1 MIFALFCNTFLIVLT
16 VFFPGTALY
25 AEEKP
30 PVAIETSHIVFQ
42 PHVRPIRTSGILAY
56 KRKQTLAFKTA
67 GPIEQLLVEEGDPIK
82 AGQQLANLDL
92 SEISARVAE
101 ASARTTQAQRNL
113 DRYRQLHSTNA
124 LSLDALQLAET
135 ELRVAESQLRI
146 AKFNQE
152 YSVIRAPS
160 DGLVL
165 KRHVEEKEL
174 VTPNQPIVMIADE
187 SQGWI
192 IRTGVTDREIARI
205 QKGDAARISFDALPG
220 QTFQGSVTQ
229 LGVIGNEKTGT
240 FEIEIS
246 LTLSQVEKAQENT
259 PHEKLRAGFVSKIV
273 IQPST
278 SNNVALI
285 PITSIIHA
293 DQSSSGQTEVFVY
306 NPESQIAELRP
317 VSVEYIEGG
326 MVAISD
332 GLTETD
338 ALITTGAGLLRQG
351 EKARVITGE

>member
-1 MIFALFCNTFLIVLT
+1 MSCAQSLKACVVAALALTGAVLLSPDS
-16 VFFPGTALY
+16 F

-30 PVAIETSHIVFQ
+30 AVAIETINVVYQQQS
-42 PHVRPIRTSGILAY
+42 RPVRTSGILAY
-56 KRKQTLAFKTA
+56 KRKQTLSFKTA
-67 GPIEQLLVEEGDPIK
+67 GPVEQLLVEEGDQVT

-92 SEISARVAE
+92 SEINARVAE
-101 ASARTTQAQRNL
+101 ASARTIQAQRNL
-113 DRYRQLHSTNA
+113 DRYSRLHSTNA

-146 AKFNQE
+146 AKFNQQ
-152 YSVIRAPS
+152 YSVIKAPA

-174 VTPNQPIVMIADE
+174 VTPNQPILLIADE

-205 QKGDAARISFDALPG
+205 QKGDSATISFDALPG
-220 QTFQGSVTQ
+220 QTFKGSVTQ
-229 LGVIGNEKTGT
+229 LGVIGNDQTGT
-240 FEIEIS
+240 FEIEI
-246 LTLSQVEKAQENT
+246 TLPVSGDHSSQKA
-259 PHEKLRAGFVSKIV
+259 LRAGFVSKIEILPV
-273 IQPST
+273 ST
-278 SNNVALI
+278 SKVALI

-293 DQSSSGQTEVFVY
+293 NQNNSGQTEVFIY
-306 NPESQIAELRP
+306 NPDKRIAELRP
-317 VSVEYIEGG
+317 VSIEYIEGG
-326 MVAISD
+326 MVAISS

-351 EKARVITGE
+351 ETARLVAGE

>member
-1 MIFALFCNTFLIVLT
+1 MIFALFRNTFFSVL
-16 VFFPGTALY
+16 VVVLSGMNLH

-30 PVAIETSHIVFQ
+30 PVAIETSNIVYQ
-42 PHVRPIRTSGILAY
+42 QHVRPVRTSGILAY
-56 KRKQTLAFKTA
+56 KRQQTLSFKTA
-67 GPIEQLLVEEGDPIK
+67 GPIEQLLVEEGDSIK

-92 SEISARVAE
+92 SEINARVAE
-101 ASARTTQAQRNL
+101 ANARAIQAQRNL

-146 AKFNQE
+146 ARFNQE
-152 YSVIRAPS
+152 YSVIRAPA

-192 IRTGVTDREIARI
+192 IRTGVTGREIARI
-205 QKGDAARISFDALPG
+205 QKGDFAKISFDALPG

-246 LTLSQVEKAQENT
+246 LPLSQVEKAQENT
-259 PHEKLRAGFVSKIV
+259 SHEKLRAGFVSKII

-278 SNNVALI
+278 TNNVALI

-293 DQSSSGQTEVFVY
+293 DQSNSGQTEVFVY
-306 NPESQIAELRP
+306 NSRRKIAELRP

-351 EKARVITGE
+351 EKARVIAGE